1 MSIYLILILLCV
13 FFAVLPLCLLFV
25 LKSEKHLKLAY
36 IILLILYVIILC
48 TGVFTDIKVRKVV
61 TIEPYFIPPNAEK
74 FFNFKFVTHNKKDIL
89 LNLSMFVPFGF
100 FIAGLFNKFRVLK
113 TFSIG
118 VVSSIFIESVQY
130 FLPTV
135 RTAQLTDIIL
145 NSISCLIGA
154 ILFVLFFCLKKKVH
168 KKKTT

>member
-1 MSIYLILILLCV
+1 MNIYLLFSILFLV
-13 FFAVLPLCLLFV
+13 FAVLPLCFLF
-25 LKSEKHLKLAY
+25 LFKSEKKLKIAFS
-36 IILLILYVIILC
+36 ILLFLYILIIC
-48 TGVFTDIKVRKVV
+48 VGVFTDVKVKKVV
-61 TIEPYFIPPNAEK
+61 TIKPYSIPESAEK
-74 FFNFKFVTHNKKDIL
+74 FFSFKLFTHNKKDIL

-100 FIAGLFNKFRVLK
+100 FISCLFNKFRVLK
-113 TFSIG
+113 TLSVG
-118 VVSSIFIESVQY
+118 VVSSIFIEIVQY

-154 ILFVLFFCLKKKVH
+154 VVFVLIFSLKNKIH